1 MYSDVYCFHVGS
13 GASRLDSQPI
23 RNSSSSSQ
31 TQLSQWPWRD
41 EFKSHI
47 SKISMA
53 LSEGI
58 KQSCEEAL
66 DEELQSYKASKRIPA
81 VKLRGLDVILH
92 YCYKIIWSINFILDF
107 IPDLA

>member
-1 MYSDVYCFHVGS
+1 MHSDVYCFHVGS

-23 RNSSSSSQ
+23 RSSSSSSQ

-53 LSEGI
+53 LSESI
-58 KQSCEEAL
+58 KQSCEKAL
-66 DEELQSYKASKRIPA
+66 DEELQSYNTSKRIPA

-92 YCYKIIWSINFILDF
+92 YCYKMVLTTNFILDF